1 MLSRVSMSQEP
12 RAGGALLPFLICLV
26 ALLAGRAAA
35 AAPAL
40 PDDYRHAFEGG
51 AANGAWGSGLA
62 IGLVEGNEQAE
73 WFFGKGADAA
83 TPDRDSAFEIGA
95 ATDVLTGVL
104 VAQAVLEGKLR
115 LGWTLRQILPADFA
129 WRDDKLATTTVE
141 DLVTQHSLL
150 PAGPANL
157 FPLRAE
163 DPYADY
169 RQTDLLAWLANVQL
183 PASATGPGYSILNG
197 GVLGLLL
204 ARVYADDYAS
214 LMSSRVLVSLGMTH
228 TGFDDSG
235 RLLTGRAF
243 GQPAAHWHF
252 DAFAGAAGLR
262 SSVSDLLAFVRA
274 NLRPEGSSLRAA
286 LLLARQARRSD
297 ARSGIGFGW
306 NVHEVTVDQQSW
318 PLVWRASVTG
328 GFSTFIGFRTDRQ
341 QGLVLLA
348 ASATELAPIGLA
360 WLSGE
365 AAPGTPAPPYAPPS
379 GQAARYPGLYRLL
392 SGPELTVR
400 NSGDALSAQMH
411 GQPTWPLFPIADD
424 VYATRGGAVFITFL
438 RNVDEINGLLL
449 RTNGVYVTA
458 HRLSV
463 RAPALSRTPLAI
475 DPAQIDDLL
484 GDFELDPSM
493 QLRVSRSGDGV
504 YARYTGASLLPMRAY
519 AADRFSAN
527 VGADELLFRRDDHG
541 KVSAVTAVL
550 GGVERNA
557 QPIHWQA
564 PRLPAYTAPVPA
576 E

>member
-1 MLSRVSMSQEP
+1 MLSPVSMPHEP
-12 RAGGALLPFLICLV
+12 SAGRALFLILICLV
-26 ALLAGRAAA
+26 PLLAGRAAA
-35 AAPAL
+35 AAAAL

-51 AANGAWGSGLA
+51 AANGAWGGGIAVGL
-62 IGLVEGNEQAE
+62 IDGNDQAE
-73 WFFGKGADAA
+73 WFFGKAADGV

-95 ATDVLTGVL
+95 ATDVLTGLL

-115 LGWTLRQILPADFA
+115 LGWTLRQILPADFP
-129 WRDDKLATTTVE
+129 WRDERLAATTVE

-150 PAGPANL
+150 PPGPTNL

-163 DPYADY
+163 DPYSDY
-169 RQTDLLAWLANVQL
+169 RQSDLLAWLANVQMPT
-183 PASATGPGYSILNG
+183 PAAGAGYSILNG

-204 ARVYADDYAS
+204 ARVHADDYPN
-214 LMSSRVLVSLGMTH
+214 LMAARILVSLGMTH

-235 RLLTGRAF
+235 RLLSGRAF
-243 GQPAAHWHF
+243 GQPVAHWHF

-262 SSVSDLLAFVRA
+262 SSLGDLLGFVRA

-286 LLLARQARRSD
+286 LLLARQARSTD
-297 ARSGIGFGW
+297 PGGGIGFGW

-365 AAPGTPAPPYAPPS
+365 SAPGTPAPPYSAPA

-392 SGPELTVR
+392 NGPELTVR
-400 NSGDALSAQMH
+400 SAAEALSAQLR
-411 GQPTWPLFPIADD
+411 GQPSWPLFPIADD
-424 VYATRGGAVFITFL
+424 VYATRGGAILITFL

-449 RTNGVYVTA
+449 RTDGAYVMA

-463 RAPALSRTPLAI
+463 RAPVLLRTPTAI
-475 DPAQIDDLL
+475 DAARLADLP
-484 GDFELDPSM
+484 GDFELDAGM
-493 QLRVSRSGDGV
+493 QLRVSRSADGI
-504 YARYTGASLLPMRAY
+504 YARYTGASLQPMRAY
-519 AADRFSAN
+519 ATDRFSADD
-527 VGADELLFRRDDHG
+527 GADELAFQRDEHG
-541 KVSAVTAVL
+541 KVSGVTVVL
-550 GGVERNA
+550 GGAERHA
-557 QPIHWQA
+557 QPIRWQV
-564 PRLPAYTAPVPA
+564 PRLPPYTAPVPVD
-576 E
+576 

>member
-1 MLSRVSMSQEP
+1 MLSRVSMPHEP
-12 RAGGALLPFLICLV
+12 RAGRALFLFLICLV
-26 ALLAGRAAA
+26 PLLAGRAAA
-35 AAPAL
+35 AAPSL

-62 IGLVEGNEQAE
+62 VGLVEGNEQAE
-73 WFFGKGADAA
+73 WFFGKGVDGAA
-83 TPDRDSAFEIGA
+83 PDRDSAFEIGA

-104 VAQAVLEGKLR
+104 VAEAVLEGKLR
-115 LGWTLRQILPADFA
+115 LGWTLRQILPADFP
-129 WRDDKLATTTVE
+129 WRDDKLAATTVE
-141 DLVTQHSLL
+141 DLVTQHTVL
-150 PAGPANL
+150 PSGPPNL
-157 FPLRAE
+157 FPLRAD

-169 RQTDLLAWLANVQL
+169 RQNDLLAWLANAQL
-183 PASATGPGYSILNG
+183 ATPPAGTGYSILNG

-204 ARVYADDYAS
+204 ARVYGDEYAS
-214 LMSSRVLVSLGMTH
+214 LMSARILVSLGMTR
-228 TGFDDSG
+228 TGFDDSN
-235 RLLTGRAF
+235 RLLPGRAF
-243 GQPAAHWHF
+243 GQPVAHWHF
-252 DAFAGAAGLR
+252 DAFAAAAGLR
-262 SSVSDLLAFVRA
+262 SSVGDLLAFVRA

-286 LLLARQARRSD
+286 LLLARQARGTDSRG
-297 ARSGIGFGW
+297 GIGFGW

-341 QGLVLLA
+341 QGLVLLS

-365 AAPGTPAPPYAPPS
+365 AAPGTPAPPYSPPS

-438 RNVDEINGLLL
+438 RNVDEISGLLL

-463 RAPALSRTPLAI
+463 RAPVLARTPIAV
-475 DPAQIDDLL
+475 DPATLDDLL
-484 GDFELDPSM
+484 GDFELDAGM
-493 QLRVSRSGDGV
+493 QLRVSRSADGV
-504 YARYTGASLLPMRAY
+504 YARYTGASLLPMRSY
-519 AADRFSAN
+519 AADRFSASD
-527 VGADELLFRRDDHG
+527 GADELLFRRDEHG
-541 KVSAVTAVL
+541 KVSGVTAVL
-550 GGVERNA
+550 GGTERNA

-564 PRLPAYTAPVPA
+564 PRLPAYTAPVAA